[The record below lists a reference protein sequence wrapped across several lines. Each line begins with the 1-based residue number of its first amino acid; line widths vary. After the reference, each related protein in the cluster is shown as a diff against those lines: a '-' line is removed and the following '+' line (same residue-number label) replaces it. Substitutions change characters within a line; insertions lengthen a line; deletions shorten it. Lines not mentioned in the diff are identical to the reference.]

1 VHFKKKRG
9 WGRIKEEEERRRRS
23 NQYKE
28 KDISLIGTQLCYKG
42 ANVVSA
48 LLSTVTR
55 PLAHVDLKD
64 ATIVGALLRT

>member
-1 VHFKKKRG
+1 L
-9 WGRIKEEEERRRRS
+9 

-28 KDISLIGTQLCYKG
+28 KDISLISTQLCYKG

-64 ATIVGALLRT
+64 ATIVGALLHT